1 MSVKDIIEAEAKAA
15 EAAEGGEPVRDLSEV
30 SVKRGR
36 ERTEVLQVR
45 LNRDEYEAVKAAA
58 GDLPV
63 STYARAVLLRAI
75 SPALETSAR
84 DAAERGDLD
93 LATLRNVA
101 ALLHESRVSMPDF
114 HLIRPVD
121 FSEVAV
127 ILTKTLGPLE
137 ARVEALEK
145 HSA

>member
-1 MSVKDIIEAEAKAA
+1 MSIKDIIEAEAKAA

-58 GDLPV
+58 GELPV
-63 STYARAVLLRAI
+63 STYARAVLLQAI
-75 SPALETSAR
+75 PPVLETSVR
-84 DAAERGDLD
+84 NAAAQGDLD
-93 LATLRNVA
+93 LTTLRNLA
-101 ALLHESRVSMPDF
+101 ALLRESKASVPVLHS
-114 HLIRPVD
+114 LRPVD

-127 ILTKTLGPLE
+127 LLTRTLEPLE
-137 ARVEALEK
+137 ARLEALEK